1 MNQKKKGN
9 KAERDA
15 CKIWNTWAKGRY
27 EYTRVPSSGGLRWH
41 RTNDTSGDITS
52 GSEGHKL
59 QFCIEVKSHADID
72 FSQLLRNDLKNVK
85 ILEFWKQ
92 CTDDA
97 KRCGKIPFLMCRY
110 NGLPKGKFFIV
121 MNLDDLI
128 NLGINADK
136 IMPVIMA
143 SMQELII
150 FTSDALYNL
159 DYITIH
165 KNAKI
170 LNNKRNGKK
179 KLKIKKTH

>member
-15 CKIWNTWAKGRY
+15 CKIWNTWSKGRY

-52 GSEGHKL
+52 GTEGHKL
-59 QFCIEVKSHADID
+59 QFCIEVKSHADIN
-72 FSQLLRNDLKNVK
+72 FSQLLRTDLKNVK

-121 MNLDDLI
+121 MTIFDMNKLGMNTSLI
-128 NLGINADK
+128 PHVMSVNGLN
-136 IMPVIMA
+136 
-143 SMQELII
+143 I
-150 FTSDALYNL
+150 FMSDYLYNFN
-159 DYITIH
+159 YREIH
-165 KNAKI
+165 KEAKLLNIKRNAK
-170 LNNKRNGKK
+170 KF
-179 KLKIKKTH
+179 KIKKAN